1 MHLRK
6 FTPKLRVIIFI
17 VLFTG
22 ISLVPTLQIGVRG
35 QVQHQQTPPTPGT
48 IAPPSITPA
57 PPPPQGSGTGG
68 GATSETGG
76 GATSETGGG
85 ATSET
90 GGGATSETGG
100 GATSETGGGATS
112 ETGGGATNQTAMVM
126 IPQSSIMRM
135 IDNVQIAMDAIG
147 EDEEAMMALESV
159 DQELRSAATAAGMFV
174 ENTTDGGGGDIE

>member
-6 FTPKLRVIIFI
+6 FTPKLRVIILFI

-57 PPPPQGSGTGG
+57 PPPPQGLG
-68 GATSETGG
+68 
-76 GATSETGGG
+76 
-85 ATSET
+85 
-90 GGGATSETGG
+90 
-100 GATSETGGGATS
+100 TGGGATS

-147 EDEEAMMALESV
+147 DDEEAMMALESV

>member
-6 FTPKLRVIIFI
+6 FTPKIRIIILFI

-35 QVQHQQTPPTPGT
+35 QVQQQQTPPTPGT

-57 PPPPQGSGTGG
+57 PPPPQGLGTEG
-68 GATSETGG
+68 GATSET
-76 GATSETGGG
+76 E
-85 ATSET
+85 
-90 GGGATSETGG
+90 
-100 GATSETGGGATS
+100 
-112 ETGGGATNQTAMVM
+112 GGATNQTAMVM

-147 EDEEAMMALESV
+147 DDEEAMMALESV

-174 ENTTDGGGGDIE
+174 ENTTDGGG

>member
-6 FTPKLRVIIFI
+6 FTPKLRVIILFI
-17 VLFTG
+17 VLFSG

-35 QVQHQQTPPTPGT
+35 QVQQQQTPPTPGT

-57 PPPPQGSGTGG
+57 PPPPQGLG
-68 GATSETGG
+68 
-76 GATSETGGG
+76 
-85 ATSET
+85 
-90 GGGATSETGG
+90 
-100 GATSETGGGATS
+100 TGGGATS

-126 IPQSSIMRM
+126 IPQNSIIRM

-147 EDEEAMMALESV
+147 DDEEAMMALESV

>member
-6 FTPKLRVIIFI
+6 FTPKLRVIILFI
-17 VLFTG
+17 VLFSG

-35 QVQHQQTPPTPGT
+35 QVQQQQTPPTPGT

-57 PPPPQGSGTGG
+57 PPPPQGLG
-68 GATSETGG
+68 
-76 GATSETGGG
+76 
-85 ATSET
+85 
-90 GGGATSETGG
+90 
-100 GATSETGGGATS
+100 
-112 ETGGGATNQTAMVM
+112 TGGGATNQTAMVM
-126 IPQSSIMRM
+126 IPQNSIIRM

-147 EDEEAMMALESV
+147 DDEEAMMALESV

>member
-6 FTPKLRVIIFI
+6 FTPKLRVIILFI
-17 VLFTG
+17 VLFSG

-35 QVQHQQTPPTPGT
+35 QVQQQQTPPTPGT

-57 PPPPQGSGTGG
+57 PPPPQGLG
-68 GATSETGG
+68 
-76 GATSETGGG
+76 
-85 ATSET
+85 T

-112 ETGGGATNQTAMVM
+112 ETGGGATNQTAIVI
-126 IPQSSIMRM
+126 IPQNSIIRM

-147 EDEEAMMALESV
+147 DDEEAMMALESV
-159 DQELRSAATAAGMFV
+159 DQELRSVATAAGMFV